1 MQTTQQQNK
10 YAIVYGKN
18 AIVRSHWLENATR
31 SKGEEPELKETRTRQ
46 KGEAIANKKS
56 NQITKPA
63 NTHKNEKYKKKKKIT
78 KSAVAERI
86 HSTILRVASFQC
98 NLFNSHRLK

>member
-63 NTHKNEKYKKKKKIT
+63 NTHKNEKYKKKK
-78 KSAVAERI
+78 
-86 HSTILRVASFQC
+86 
-98 NLFNSHRLK
+98 